1 LEHHNIHQQS
11 IEVGLM
17 KATKLYKKA
26 WKKYGHK
33 HQLDIL
39 IEEMSELT
47 KSILK
52 ARRSKKTYTKK
63 VFEELAD
70 VRICTDQLR
79 WYLKGK
85 GMYKKVKKQKIYKLK
100 RLKKILRD

>member
-1 LEHHNIHQQS
+1 MTKPE
-11 IEVGLM
+11 
-17 KATKLYKKA
+17 KLYKKA

-47 KSILK
+47 KAILK
-52 ARRSKKTYTKK
+52 ARRRNKTYTPK

-70 VRICTDQLR
+70 VRICTDQLIWR
-79 WYLKGK
+79 LKK
-85 GMYKKVKKQKIYKLK
+85 DNKFKNVKKVKRYKLK
-100 RLKKILRD
+100 RLNKILQKN

>member
-1 LEHHNIHQQS
+1 
-11 IEVGLM
+11 M
-17 KATKLYKKA
+17 KANKLYKKA
-26 WKKYGHK
+26 WKKYGHR

-63 VFEELAD
+63 VLEELGD
-70 VRICTDQLR
+70 VRICTDQLI
-79 WYLKGK
+79 WFLKKK
-85 GMYKKVKKQKIYKLK
+85 GTYKKVKRVKLFKLK
-100 RLKKILRD
+100 RLKKILNHA